1 MSVRRAQAGDV
12 VALARIHQAAFD
24 HSWSEADLAAYVSSD
39 LVWVSGEPIAGFL
52 LIRDLGDEAEILTLA
67 VDPAERRVGHGAALL
82 EASKQD
88 LSKTGVLRLFLEVA
102 ADNLPALALYERQ
115 GFVSIGIRKA
125 YYRRD
130 PGANMD
136 AKLLSCA
143 LPAAH

>member
-1 MSVRRAQAGDV
+1 MSVSRAQAGDV

-52 LIRDLGDEAEILTLA
+52 LIRALGDEAEILTLA

-130 PGANMD
+130 PGADMD

-143 LPAAH
+143 LPAAL